1 MGVALVW
8 LINTVIDLYI
18 WVIIIMA
25 VLSWLIAFNVINPGN
40 PYVNR
45 VLAFV
50 EAVTE
55 PVLRPIRKVIPMLG
69 GVDLSP
75 IVLILAL
82 QFLKIVFNRVAAGPL
97 IGLLG

>member
-25 VLSWLIAFNVINPGN
+25 VLSWLIAFNVINARN
-40 PYVNR
+40 PIVNR
-45 VLAFV
+45 VLDFV
-50 EAVTE
+50 DRVTT
-55 PVLRPIRKVIPMLG
+55 PALQPIRRVVPQLG

-75 IVLILAL
+75 IVLILGL
-82 QFLKIVFNRVAAGPL
+82 QFIKIVFNRLAAGPL
-97 IGLLG
+97 IALLG